1 MKQMKLQELEKKR
14 EKIALDEQ
22 DDLWEQEA
30 AGRPNF
36 TDTYMGLER
45 IDISR
50 SPLVI
55 GRSREVVRQ
64 GDRVEPTGTCSRRG
78 PGRRSEDGV
87 MFARQRQEPEDER
100 PEGFAKE
107 GPAEEGPANEGP
119 QGVVEEGLQ
128 GEAEQR
134 PERVAINRSG
144 WVAINGPEIA
154 AEGGEMR
161 IGLSHIWSQF

>member
-1 MKQMKLQELEKKR
+1 ML
-14 EKIALDEQ
+14 
-22 DDLWEQEA
+22 
-30 AGRPNF
+30 
-36 TDTYMGLER
+36 
-45 IDISR
+45 
-50 SPLVI
+50 
-55 GRSREVVRQ
+55 
-64 GDRVEPTGTCSRRG
+64 
-78 PGRRSEDGV
+78 
-87 MFARQRQEPEDER
+87 ARQRQEPEDER

-107 GPAEEGPANEGP
+107 GP
-119 QGVVEEGLQ
+119 QGVVEEGPQ